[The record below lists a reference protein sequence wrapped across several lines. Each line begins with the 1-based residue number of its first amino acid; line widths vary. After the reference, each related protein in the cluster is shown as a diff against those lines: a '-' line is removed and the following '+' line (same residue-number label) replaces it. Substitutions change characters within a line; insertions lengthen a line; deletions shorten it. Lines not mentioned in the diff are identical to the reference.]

1 MVDLKKVDISDLT
14 DKAKDGDRDSQISL
28 ALISEL
34 GLDGPINMAEAKKW
48 WIEASKQGDPLAT
61 LSLAKIVDEGLD
73 GSQPNKKLARTL
85 YEKASK
91 AGLSKP
97 DERVVQTKSVLG
109 NKVLIIDDSE
119 TIRLMVKRL
128 LTAEG
133 FKVVE
138 AENGQ
143 LGVEAFEKNKDVTV
157 IFCDIEMPVL
167 NGIQTLQKIRKTRA
181 GRDVPVVMLT
191 QSSQLELVK
200 QAKQAGIQGWI
211 IKPMA
216 EGILES
222 TARQFSK
229 SMSTNKIIK
238 AASGE

>member
-1 MVDLKKVDISDLT
+1 MVDLKKVNMSELT
-14 DKAKDGDRDSQISL
+14 SKAKNGDRESQISL
-28 ALISEL
+28 ALIHEL
-34 GLDGPINMAEAKKW
+34 GLEGTSNMGEAKKW

-85 YEKASK
+85 YEKAAKS
-91 AGLSKP
+91 GLSKP
-97 DERVVQTKSVLG
+97 AERVVQTKGVLG

-119 TIRLMVKRL
+119 TIRMTVKKL

-133 FKVVE
+133 FKVIE
-138 AENGQ
+138 AENGEIG
-143 LGVEAFEKNKDVTV
+143 LKAFAENPDVTV
-157 IFCDIEMPVL
+157 IFCDIEMPTL
-167 NGIQTLQKIRKTRA
+167 NGIQTLQKLRKTRA
-181 GRDVPVVMLT
+181 GKDVPVVMLT

-200 QAKQAGIQGWI
+200 QAKEAGIQGWI

-216 EGILES
+216 AGILES

-229 SMSTNKIIK
+229 TLGSDKVIK
-238 AASGE
+238 VASGD